1 MARIQSPI
9 QGCSTWPTMKGSSSC
24 VKICS
29 SASHEKPPWPPTEK
43 SRPTRSGVRN
53 MPKMFD
59 AEAEQIAA
67 GTLPP
72 AIEVKAIDDCT
83 VDGSTQRKRM
93 PR

>member
-1 MARIQSPI
+1 
-9 QGCSTWPTMKGSSSC
+9 MKGSSSW

-29 SASHEKPPWPPTEK
+29 SAFQEKPPWPPTEN
-43 SRPTRSGVRN
+43 SRPTSSGVRN
-53 MPKMFD
+53 MPKMLE

-83 VDGSTQRKRM
+83 VDGRTQRKRM